1 MAPRSQKIRLAPLKF
16 NNNVGAKNSECF
28 LCPLKSKKGTKMLSL
43 KSKFRTHTC
52 GELNASNVGET
63 VVLSGWV
70 HRKRNHGALL
80 FVDLRDNYG
89 ITQIVFDGG
98 DENLEKVHPE
108 SVIKITGTVV
118 ARDAAAVN
126 DKIPTGAIEIQAQ
139 SFEVLTSAAVLPFQ
153 VFGEDEVGEELR
165 YKYRF
170 LDLRR
175 EKLHNT
181 ILTRNKMMKWLRDR
195 MWDLGFSEFQTPIL
209 TASSPEG
216 ARDFIVPSRLHHGK
230 FYALPQAP
238 QMFKQ
243 LLQVSGFDR
252 YFQIAPCFRDEDLR
266 ADRLLEFYQLDLEM
280 SFVDLRDIQAVGDA
294 VMPDLVRAF
303 APDANVYPEIPH
315 ITFDDAMLKYGS
327 DKPDLRNPILISDVT
342 EIFRGSDFGIFA
354 NAIENGAVVRAI
366 PAPNSAD
373 KPRSWFDKLG
383 DYAVKELGLGGLGYI
398 VFAEEAKGPVAKKL
412 DADRIAK
419 LHEIAGDNA
428 SLFFVCDM
436 VEPASKAAGKLR
448 NKLGDDLGLVNKRDF
463 AFCWVE
469 SFPFFEPD
477 EERGGEP
484 KFTHNP
490 FSFPMATLEELETK
504 NPFDIKAAQFD
515 MVLNGLE
522 ICSGGLRNY
531 NPDIMKKCFEIAG
544 YPIEA
549 VEKNFSGLYTAFQYG
564 APPHGGCAFGIDRLV
579 SEITGFGDS
588 VREVVAFPA
597 NQRGQDLLMGS
608 PNEVTEQQLRDVH
621 IQVRK
626 KN

>member
-1 MAPRSQKIRLAPLKF
+1 
-16 NNNVGAKNSECF
+16 
-28 LCPLKSKKGTKMLSL
+28 MLSL
-43 KSKFRTHTC
+43 KSKYRTHTC
-52 GELNASNVGET
+52 GELNEKNVGET
-63 VVLSGWV
+63 VTLSGWV
-70 HRKRNHGALL
+70 HRKRDHGSLL

-89 ITQIVFDGG
+89 ITQCVFDGG
-98 DENLEKVHPE
+98 DENLEKIRPE
-108 SVIKITGTVV
+108 SVIKITGKVV
-118 ARDAAAVN
+118 ARDKDAIN
-126 DKIPTGAIEIQAQ
+126 EKIPTGHIEIQSQ
-139 SFEVLTSAAVLPFQ
+139 KWDVLTNAEVLPFQ
-153 VFGEDEVGEELR
+153 VFGDEDTSEELR
-165 YKYRF
+165 YQYRF

-175 EKLHNT
+175 EKLHHN
-181 ILTRNKMMKWLRDR
+181 ILMRNKMIKWLRDK
-195 MWDLGFSEFQTPIL
+195 MWDLGFSEFQTPLL
-209 TASSPEG
+209 TADSPEG
-216 ARDFIVPSRLHHGK
+216 ARCFLVPSRLHHGK

-280 SFVDLRDIQAVGDA
+280 SFVDLPEIQEVGEK
-294 VMPDLVRAF
+294 VIPELVRAF

-315 ITFDDAMLKYGS
+315 ISFDDAMLKYGC

-366 PAPNSAD
+366 PAPNSSD

-383 DYAVKELGLGGLGYI
+383 EYATKELGLGGLGYI

-412 DADRIAK
+412 DASRIAK
-419 LHEIAGDNA
+419 LREIAGDNS
-428 SLFFVCDM
+428 SLFFVCDN
-436 VEPASKAAGKLR
+436 VDTASKAAGRLR
-448 NKLGDDLGLVNKRDF
+448 NKLGADLGLVKERDF
-463 AFCWVE
+463 AFCWVDN
-469 SFPFFEPD
+469 FPFFEPD
-477 EERGGEP
+477 EERGGAP
-484 KFTHNP
+484 AFTHNP
-490 FSFPMATLEELETK
+490 FSYPLATLEELDTK

-531 NPDIMKKCFEIAG
+531 NPEVMKKCFDIAG

-549 VEKNFSGLYTAFQYG
+549 VEKNFNALYTAFKYG

-579 SEITGFGDS
+579 SEILGDGDS
-588 VREVVAFPA
+588 VRETVAFPA

-608 PNEVTEQQLRDVH
+608 PNEVSEQQLRDVH
-621 IQVRK
+621 IKIRN

>member
-1 MAPRSQKIRLAPLKF
+1 MIFAP
-16 NNNVGAKNSECF
+16 ET
-28 LCPLKSKKGTKMLSL
+28 KGVEMLSL
-43 KSKFRTHTC
+43 KSKYRTHTC

-63 VVLSGWV
+63 VTLSGWV
-70 HRKRNHGALL
+70 HRKRDHGSLL

-98 DENLEKVHPE
+98 NEQLEKVHPE
-108 SVIKITGTVV
+108 SVIQITGKVV
-118 ARDAAAVN
+118 ARDAEQVN
-126 DKIPTGAIEIQAQ
+126 DKIPTGHIEIQAN
-139 SFEVLTSAAVLPFQ
+139 EWKVLTASEALPFP
-153 VFGEDEVGEELR
+153 VFGDEDISEELR

-181 ILTRNKMMKWLRDR
+181 ILVRNKMMKWLRDK

-209 TASSPEG
+209 TADSPEG
-216 ARDFIVPSRLHHGK
+216 ARCFLVPSRLHHGK

-266 ADRLLEFYQLDLEM
+266 SDRLLEFYQLDLEM
-280 SFVDLRDIQAVGDA
+280 SFVDQRDIQAVGEA
-294 VMPDLVRAF
+294 VMPELVRAF

-315 ITFDDAMLKYGS
+315 ISFDDAMLKYGS
-327 DKPDLRNPILISDVT
+327 DKPDMRNPILISDVT

-354 NAIENGAVVRAI
+354 NAVENGSVIRAV
-366 PAPNSAD
+366 PAPNTAD

-383 DYAVKELGLGGLGYI
+383 EYAIKELGLGGLGYI

-412 DADRIAK
+412 DAARIAK
-419 LHEIAGDNA
+419 LREIAGDNS
-428 SLFFVCDM
+428 SLFFICD
-436 VEPASKAAGKLR
+436 EQEKAAKAAGKLR
-448 NKLGDDLGLVNKRDF
+448 NKLGADLGLVNPRDF
-463 AFCWVE
+463 AFCWVDN
-469 SFPFFEPD
+469 FPFFEPD
-477 EERGGEP
+477 EDRGGAP

-490 FSFPMATLEELETK
+490 FSYPMVDSVEELSTRD
-504 NPFDIKAAQFD
+504 PFTIKAAQFD

-531 NPDIMKKCFEIAG
+531 NPEVMKKCFDIAG
-544 YPIEA
+544 YPLEA
-549 VEKNFSGLYTAFQYG
+549 VEKNFSALYTAFQYG

-588 VREVVAFPA
+588 VRDTVAFPA

-621 IQVRK
+621 IKIRN

>member
-1 MAPRSQKIRLAPLKF
+1 
-16 NNNVGAKNSECF
+16 
-28 LCPLKSKKGTKMLSL
+28 MLSL
-43 KSKFRTHTC
+43 KSKYRTHTC
-52 GELNASNVGET
+52 GELNEKNVGET
-63 VVLSGWV
+63 VTLSGWV
-70 HRKRNHGALL
+70 HRKRDHGSLL

-89 ITQIVFDGG
+89 ITQCVFDGG
-98 DENLEKVHPE
+98 DENLEKIRPE
-108 SVIKITGTVV
+108 SVVKITGKVV
-118 ARDAAAVN
+118 ARDAEAIN
-126 DKIPTGAIEIQAQ
+126 DKIPTGHIEIK
-139 SFEVLTSAAVLPFQ
+139 SENWEVLTNADVLPFQ
-153 VFGEDEVGEELR
+153 VFGDEDTSEELR

-175 EKLHNT
+175 EKLHHN
-181 ILTRNKMMKWLRDR
+181 ILMRNKMMKWLRDK
-195 MWDLGFSEFQTPIL
+195 MWDMGFSEFQTPLL
-209 TASSPEG
+209 TADSPEG
-216 ARDFIVPSRLHHGK
+216 ARCFLVPSRLHHGK

-266 ADRLLEFYQLDLEM
+266 ADRLLEFYQLDIEM
-280 SFVDLRDIQAVGDA
+280 SFVDQSDIQAVGEKL
-294 VMPDLVRAF
+294 MPEFVKTF

-315 ITFDDAMLKYGS
+315 ISFDDAMLKYGC

-354 NAIENGAVVRAI
+354 NAIENGAVVRAV
-366 PAPNSAD
+366 PAPKSSD

-383 DYAVKELGLGGLGYI
+383 EYAVKELGLGGLGYI

-419 LHEIAGDNA
+419 LREISGDNS
-428 SLFFVCDM
+428 SLFFICD
-436 VEPASKAAGKLR
+436 EEEKAAKAAGKLR
-448 NKLGDDLGLVNKRDF
+448 NKLGADLGLVNPRDF
-463 AFCWVE
+463 AFCWVDN
-469 SFPFFEPD
+469 FPFFEPD
-477 EERGGEP
+477 EERAGAP

-490 FSFPMATLEELETK
+490 FSYPIATLEELDTK
-504 NPFDIKAAQFD
+504 DPFSIKAAQFD
-515 MVLNGLE
+515 MVLNGIE

-531 NPDIMKKCFEIAG
+531 NPEVMKKCFDIAG

-549 VEKNFSGLYTAFQYG
+549 VEQNFNALYTAFQYG
-564 APPHGGCAFGIDRLV
+564 APPHGGCAFGIERLV
-579 SEITGFGDS
+579 SEILGDGES
-588 VREVVAFPA
+588 VREIVAFPA

-626 KN
+626 RG

>member
-1 MAPRSQKIRLAPLKF
+1 
-16 NNNVGAKNSECF
+16 
-28 LCPLKSKKGTKMLSL
+28 MLSL
-43 KSKFRTHTC
+43 KSKYRTHTC
-52 GELNASNVGET
+52 GELNEKNVGET
-63 VVLSGWV
+63 VTLSGWV
-70 HRKRNHGALL
+70 HRKRDHGSLL

-89 ITQIVFDGG
+89 VTQIVFDGG
-98 DENLEKVHPE
+98 NEALERVHPE
-108 SVIKITGTVV
+108 SVIQITGTVV
-118 ARDAAAVN
+118 ARDAEQIN
-126 DKIPTGAIEIQAQ
+126 DKIPTGHIEIQATDWR
-139 SFEVLTSAAVLPFQ
+139 VLTAAEALPFP
-153 VFGEDEVGEELR
+153 VFGDEDIGEELR

-175 EKLHNT
+175 EKLHKT
-181 ILTRNKMMKWLRDR
+181 ILTRNKMMKWLRDK
-195 MWDLGFSEFQTPIL
+195 MWELGFSEFQTPLL
-209 TASSPEG
+209 TADSPEG
-216 ARDFIVPSRLHHGK
+216 ARCFLVPSRLHHGK

-243 LLQVSGFDR
+243 LLQVAGFDR

-266 ADRLLEFYQLDLEM
+266 ADRLLEFYQLDIEM
-280 SFVDLRDIQAVGDA
+280 SFVDQSDVQAVGEA
-294 VMPDLVRAF
+294 VMPELVRAF
-303 APDANVYPEIPH
+303 APDANIYPDIPH
-315 ITFDDAMLKYGS
+315 ISYDDAMLKYGS
-327 DKPDLRNPILISDVT
+327 DKPDLRNPILISDVSD
-342 EIFRGSDFGIFA
+342 IFRGSDFGIFA
-354 NAIENGAVVRAI
+354 NAVESGCVVRAI
-366 PAPNSAD
+366 PAPNTAD

-383 DYAVKELGLGGLGYI
+383 EYATKELGLGGLGYI

-412 DADRIAK
+412 DAERIAK

-428 SLFFVCDM
+428 SLFFICD
-436 VEPASKAAGKLR
+436 VEETASKAAGKLR
-448 NKLGDDLGLVNKRDF
+448 NKLGADLGLVKERDF
-463 AFCWVE
+463 AFCWVDN
-469 SFPFFEPD
+469 FPFFEPD
-477 EERGGEP
+477 EDRGGAP

-490 FSFPMATLEELETK
+490 FSYPIVNSIEELSTRD
-504 NPFDIKAAQFD
+504 PFTIKAAQFD

-531 NPDIMKKCFEIAG
+531 NPEIMKKCFDIAG

-549 VEKNFSGLYTAFQYG
+549 VEKNFSALYTAFQYG

-588 VREVVAFPA
+588 VRDTVAFPA